1 MHIDYGSFASLSG
14 GDIGMLAAQYQPK
27 FLFVLYCLFILD
39 IKRWCIL
46 LIDPLPVLSG
56 GDSGMLAAQYQPK
69 FSICSLLIVYIGYK
83 EVLHIDY

>member
-27 FLFVLYCLFILD
+27 FFYVLFWLFILD

-56 GDSGMLAAQYQPK
+56 GDSGMLAAQYQPLTGQ
-69 FSICSLLIVYIGYK
+69 LLAILRRELCRKIN
-83 EVLHIDY
+83 